1 MKIMIKKYNNFFT
14 DEILE
19 TIHRH
24 LDSPLT
30 TWINQKS
37 TGANDENSFGMYE
50 VSHFKFF
57 NTDLLNYI
65 NDKIHSNFLLER
77 VYFNRQ
83 DTNQHGSFHQDHLH
97 GYTLL
102 TYMNKDFQESWGG
115 ETVFKPDNEKVLP
128 FYNSSVLFKGS
139 IFHKGNAFNTKN
151 APKRISLA
159 FKLIPKEIRLTKEE
173 VKQMA
178 VKFSNDEPP
187 KSESATNIRVEYDQH
202 GNEII
207 THVGDDGESIKTE
220 VKLSDNGAVD
230 TTVGT
235 TTVSDDE
242 KMQMELVSMPTLVL
256 AKINFHPDIVE
267 EINNHI
273 DDVVIPKNKSN
284 ADKLVGQ
291 YNQDEKSAQLVFD
304 FESDVGE
311 LLKNIFNRV
320 GTAYLRQGY
329 NRQSVADV
337 QQAWTNHGFSG
348 DYNPYHDHPF
358 MGVYPN
364 GHQCTAALSGFL
376 WLKIPEQIS
385 VLEEMPDT
393 ITDANGKI
401 NGFTHLAWGHH
412 TVHDLKKLKFVTE
425 KYLKPKEGEMWIFP
439 NWLKHQVYPFFGEG
453 ERRSMAMNWAVYDS
467 EDELKRYMNEDQ
479 IKAFEEHKKNNGGE
493 HPEGYQE

>member
-1 MKIMIKKYNNFFT
+1 MIQIMNMKIMIKKYNNFFT

-37 TGANDENSFGMYE
+37 TGADDENSFGMYE

-178 VKFSNDEPP
+178 VNFLNEEPP
-187 KSESATNIRVEYDQH
+187 KKEDVTNIKIDYDEN
-202 GNEII
+202 GNEI
-207 THVGDDGESIKTE
+207 VTE
-220 VKLSDNGAVD
+220 TTSDN
-230 TTVGT
+230 TPPEETVEDSSV
-235 TTVSDDE
+235 VSDDE
-242 KMQMELVSMPTLVL
+242 KMKIDLVTMPQLVL
-256 AKINFHPDIVE
+256 AKINFHSDIVE
-267 EINNHI
+267 EINDYI
-273 DDVVIPKNKSN
+273 DQEVIPKNISN
-284 ADKLVGQ
+284 ANKLVGQ
-291 YNQDEKSAQLVFD
+291 YAQDERSSQLIFD
-304 FESDVGE
+304 FDSEVGE

-320 GTAYLRQGY
+320 ATAYLRQGY
-329 NRQSVADV
+329 NRLSVASV
-337 QQAWTNHGFSG
+337 EQAWTNHGYAG

-358 MGVYPN
+358 MGTYPS
-364 GHQCTAALSGFL
+364 GHQCTAALSGFF
-376 WLKIPEQIS
+376 WLKVPECIS

-401 NGFTHLAWGHH
+401 NGFTHITWGHH
-412 TVHDLKKLKFVTE
+412 TVHDIKKLKFVSE

-467 EDELKRYMNEDQ
+467 EEELKRYMNEDQ
-479 IKAFEEHKKNNGGE
+479 IKAFDENKEKNGGGN
-493 HPEGYQE
+493 PEGYQE

>member
-1 MKIMIKKYNNFFT
+1 MKIMIKTYDNFFG

-19 TIHRH
+19 TIHRY
-24 LDSPLT
+24 LDSPMA
-30 TWINQKS
+30 TWTNQKS

-50 VSHFKFF
+50 VSHLKFF

-83 DTNQHGSFHQDHLH
+83 DINQHGSFHQDHLH

-102 TYMNKDFQESWGG
+102 IYMNKDFQKSWGG
-115 ETVFKPDNEKVLP
+115 ETVFLSGEEILP

-139 IFHKGNAFNTKN
+139 IFHKGNAFNSKD
-151 APKRISLA
+151 ASKRISLA

-178 VKFSNDEPP
+178 VNFLNEEPP
-187 KSESATNIRVEYDQH
+187 KKEDVTNIKIDYDEN
-202 GNEII
+202 GNEI
-207 THVGDDGESIKTE
+207 VTE
-220 VKLSDNGAVD
+220 TTSDN
-230 TTVGT
+230 TPPEETVEDSSV
-235 TTVSDDE
+235 VSDDE
-242 KMQMELVSMPTLVL
+242 KMKIDLVSMPQLVL
-256 AKINFHPDIVE
+256 AKINFHSDIVE
-267 EINNHI
+267 EINDYI
-273 DDVVIPKNKSN
+273 DQEVIPKNISN
-284 ADKLVGQ
+284 ANKLVGQ
-291 YNQDEKSAQLVFD
+291 YAQDERSSQLIFD
-304 FESDVGE
+304 FDSEVGE

-320 GTAYLRQGY
+320 ATAYLRQGY
-329 NRQSVADV
+329 NRLSVASV
-337 QQAWTNHGFSG
+337 EQAWTNHGYAG

-358 MGVYPN
+358 MGTYPS
-364 GHQCTAALSGFL
+364 GHQCTAALSGFF
-376 WLKIPEQIS
+376 WLKVPECIS

-401 NGFTHLAWGHH
+401 NGFTHITWGHH
-412 TVHDLKKLKFVTE
+412 TVHDIKKLKFVSE

-467 EDELKRYMNEDQ
+467 EEELKRYMNEDQ
-479 IKAFEEHKKNNGGE
+479 IKAFDENKEKNGGGN
-493 HPEGYQE
+493 PEGYQE